1 MRGDEDVT
9 DWREASLS
17 SSIPSN
23 LSLQQNLLS
32 FLKRTKQDKDLQILF
47 GIMLQKDTNLF
58 AIAGWTKP
66 RGEKLLLFQVALI
79 RLLSALFLENKISRI
94 RLCFKKLN

>member
-9 DWREASLS
+9 DWGEASLS
-17 SSIPSN
+17 SSTPSN

-47 GIMLQKDTNLF
+47 GIMLQKETN
-58 AIAGWTKP
+58 
-66 RGEKLLLFQVALI
+66 
-79 RLLSALFLENKISRI
+79 
-94 RLCFKKLN
+94 